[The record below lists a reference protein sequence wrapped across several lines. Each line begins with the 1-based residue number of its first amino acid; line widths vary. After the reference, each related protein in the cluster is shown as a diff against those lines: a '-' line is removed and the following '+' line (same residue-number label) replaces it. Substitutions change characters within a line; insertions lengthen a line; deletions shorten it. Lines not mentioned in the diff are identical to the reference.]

1 MYYSKIDD
9 IDTINCKGVGVSL
22 FVSGCTLRC
31 EGCFNKQAWD
41 FKAGEEFDDKTFSK
55 LIALVQRS
63 YIDCFSVLGGEPFEP
78 RNRETVLEIIKE
90 MRNLKKSKLDIY
102 IWSGHTYEELIKED
116 INKEILSYCDY
127 LIDGRFMKDK
137 QDFNLILRGST
148 NQRVIDLVET
158 ERTNKVV
165 TLYDIEKGA

>member
-1 MYYSKIDD
+1 
-9 IDTINCKGVGVSL
+9 
-22 FVSGCTLRC
+22 
-31 EGCFNKQAWD
+31 
-41 FKAGEEFDDKTFSK
+41 
-55 LIALVQRS
+55 
-63 YIDCFSVLGGEPFEP
+63 
-78 RNRETVLEIIKE
+78 